1 MKTTESKEIELV
13 TIYAGS
19 QAVVKALID
28 DAKQWNSGYLQR
40 LLHYAFVTLGNVE
53 AEMDWSGYRNHNPLF
68 TDGEMN
74 RVLYR
79 KDRSSGDI
87 CEVFAVFMS
96 DSRNLRW
103 FVDRIPERM
112 TTLLRRCLMKGV
124 ISENEV
130 RDTLRIKGAA
140 EMFIDKDTFSW
151 LCPTSWSVQQYRW
164 SWGRTKPELEFAISD
179 LVRPAL
185 LAIYYPNAADFPKVD
200 TLPDDLT
207 VFSDEE
213 DSLRV
218 MVEYDAMVAAKML
231 DGKNVTMPVIRKVSG
246 AGNLKEFFPDNTVD
260 KYKDLARARI
270 VANLLKEL
278 SACDTSTLPAAAR
291 CRYCIENAGKVV
303 RDIVRRTLTP
313 EIKGYF
319 SKTSFDALSEDLLHI
334 LFRMVATHSTPGK
347 WIEAK
352 GFVDYFHL
360 LYGHRGDQMLMDN
373 YTFDR
378 GLFMVKSG
386 YAKATEHRIAL
397 DERFSYLVVPV
408 IQGAVFM
415 LAAVG
420 AVEVAYSD
428 RVSLSCSPFSG
439 LMYWRITELGRYVL
453 GLVNS
458 YDRKVEIQSIN
469 DFSLDDSYLIVRV
482 DNPDTSMRGL
492 VERFAKPVTVNRYA
506 VTPDTFLR
514 NCRNAADIERT
525 ISMIEN
531 FVCADPPQIW
541 IDFFN
546 RMRRQARAVMP
557 DDNDYVV
564 YTVDPED
571 KELQRYIAMS
581 PEMRDIVI
589 CAQGYRVLVDEAD
602 DEAFRDRLRVK
613 GYLM

>member
-1 MKTTESKEIELV
+1 M
-13 TIYAGS
+13 
-19 QAVVKALID
+19 
-28 DAKQWNSGYLQR
+28 
-40 LLHYAFVTLGNVE
+40 
-53 AEMDWSGYRNHNPLF
+53 
-68 TDGEMN
+68 
-74 RVLYR
+74 
-79 KDRSSGDI
+79 
-87 CEVFAVFMS
+87 
-96 DSRNLRW
+96 
-103 FVDRIPERM
+103 
-112 TTLLRRCLMKGV
+112 
-124 ISENEV
+124 
-130 RDTLRIKGAA
+130 
-140 EMFIDKDTFSW
+140 
-151 LCPTSWSVQQYRW
+151 
-164 SWGRTKPELEFAISD
+164 
-179 LVRPAL
+179 
-185 LAIYYPNAADFPKVD
+185 
-200 TLPDDLT
+200 
-207 VFSDEE
+207 
-213 DSLRV
+213 
-218 MVEYDAMVAAKML
+218 
-231 DGKNVTMPVIRKVSG
+231 
-246 AGNLKEFFPDNTVD
+246 
-260 KYKDLARARI
+260 
-270 VANLLKEL
+270 
-278 SACDTSTLPAAAR
+278 
-291 CRYCIENAGKVV
+291 V
-303 RDIVRRTLTP
+303 RDIVRRTLIP

-360 LYGHRGDQMLMDN
+360 LYGHRADQMLMDN

-420 AVEVAYSD
+420 AVEVAYTD

-482 DNPDTSMRGL
+482 DNPDTSMRG
-492 VERFAKPVTVNRYA
+492 VIERFAKPVTATRYA
-506 VTPDTFLR
+506 VTPESFLR
-514 NCRNAADIERT
+514 NCSDADDIERT
-525 ISMIEN
+525 INMITN
-531 FVCADPPQIW
+531 FVCPDPPEIW
-541 IDFFN
+541 IEFFN

-589 CAQGYRVLVDEAD
+589 CAQRYKIFVDVAND
-602 DEAFRDRLRVK
+602 AAFRKRLLAK